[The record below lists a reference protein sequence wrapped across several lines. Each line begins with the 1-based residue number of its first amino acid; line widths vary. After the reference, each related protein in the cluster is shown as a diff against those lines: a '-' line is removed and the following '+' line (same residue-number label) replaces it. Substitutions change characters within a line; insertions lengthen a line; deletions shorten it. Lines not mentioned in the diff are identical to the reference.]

1 MRIEPIPDWGLHT
14 ADDDWEEL
22 YQHVPSL
29 TTRLRRMW
37 FIRYRTTWWWV
48 ATDDESYISFDD
60 ARKLILL
67 AS

>member
-1 MRIEPIPDWGLHT
+1 MRVEPIPDWGLHT
-14 ADDDWEEL
+14 TDDDWEEL
-22 YQHVPSL
+22 DQHVPSRA
-29 TTRLRRMW
+29 TRLRRMW

-48 ATDDESYISFDD
+48 ATDDASYISFDD

>member
-1 MRIEPIPDWGLHT
+1 MRVEPIPEWGLHT
-14 ADDDWEEL
+14 TDDDWEEL
-22 YQHVPSL
+22 DQHVPSRA
-29 TTRLRRMW
+29 TRLRRMW

-48 ATDDESYISFDD
+48 ATDDASYISFDD

>member
-1 MRIEPIPDWGLHT
+1 MRVEPIPEWGFHT
-14 ADDDWEEL
+14 TDDDWEAL
-22 YQHVPSL
+22 DQHVPSL

-37 FIRYRTTWWWV
+37 FIRYRTTWWCV
-48 ATDDESYISFDD
+48 STDDESYISFDD